1 MAKFTFLDTASGFN
15 MAAAD
20 AAGLFDYDNFQATAT
35 ILRLFDNAKNYSSFT
50 GSGLKYSLAS
60 GQLSDVK
67 AGTVTGF
74 KVVNDGKTEISITGL
89 KISAAALAD
98 AAFAGNDAAFVS
110 VLLSG
115 NDTVTGTLGRD
126 NLLGGAGVDII
137 NGKAGADTLAG
148 GLGADDLYGGVGA
161 DKFVFKTAGEST
173 VSASGR
179 DTIFDFS
186 VAEGD
191 KIDLSGIDAK
201 SATSKN
207 DAFSFIGTQTFNGK
221 AGELRFEK
229 KASDT
234 FIYGDV
240 NGDKV
245 ADFAIHLDDAV
256 TLTKGYFVL

>member
-1 MAKFTFLDTASGFN
+1 MAKFSFLDTASGFN
-15 MAAAD
+15 MAGPD
-20 AAGLFDYDNFQATAT
+20 TAGLFDYDNIQATAGL
-35 ILRLFDNAKNYSSFT
+35 LRLFDNSKNYTSFT
-50 GSGLKYSLAS
+50 GSGLKYSFAS

-67 AGTVTGF
+67 AGTITGF
-74 KVVNDGKTEISITGL
+74 KVVDDGRTEVSITGL
-89 KISAAALAD
+89 KVSAAALAD
-98 AAFAGNDAAFVS
+98 AVFAGNDATFLS
-110 VLLSG
+110 LLLSG
-115 NDTVTGTLGRD
+115 NDTVTGTRGRD
-126 NLLGGAGVDII
+126 NLLGGAGADII

-148 GLGADDLYGGVGA
+148 GLGADDLYGGAGA
-161 DKFVFKTAGEST
+161 DKFVFKSAGET
-173 VSASGR
+173 PVSASGR

-201 SATSKN
+201 SATAKN
-207 DAFSFIGTQTFNGK
+207 DAFSFIGTQAFNGK
-221 AGELRFEK
+221 AGELRVEK

-245 ADFAIHLDDAV
+245 ADFSIHLDDAV